1 MKKDLKSLS
10 DLSAKE
16 IESLFRKATL
26 LKKERKRGKVRST
39 LRGKTLAMLFEKTST
54 RTRVSFEIA
63 MRELG
68 GDAVYLESGTTQV
81 GRGETYADTAK
92 VLSRYAHGILIRT
105 YGQGIVEELAKA
117 SDVPV
122 INGLSDLYHPCQILA
137 DLFTVG
143 ENKRERRKV
152 AYIGDGNNIAN
163 SWIQAALLLRFPLVV
178 ATPHGFEPDR
188 QILEVARNQ
197 KDVSVIITDDPVE
210 AVRGAAVVNTD
221 TWFSMGQ
228 KEEEEKRRR
237 FQPYQLNQK
246 LLKEAAPDAIVL
258 HCLPA
263 HRGEEITDEVMDGS
277 QSRIWQQAENRLH
290 VQKALLE
297 MLLK

>member
-26 LKKERKRGKVRST
+26 LKKERKRGKVRGT